1 MATEE
6 ILNTQAAAELL
17 TESLPEK
24 TADQWGL
31 WLRNN
36 RNQSRPAIYRVKA
49 EQIGRV
55 AFYTRE
61 ELAAFV
67 EFEQSR
73 QLGTIK
79 LSGRAVEA
87 LQAVGYGT
95 AGGSMTGRKLK
106 ISGITPQVD
115 QVTGQ
120 LFIQIIQSEPLMVYR
135 LELEEAKAIAKDLNE
150 TIAYLERTQ
159 KDNT

>member
-17 TESLPEK
+17 TGVFPEK
-24 TADQWGL
+24 TAEQWAL

-55 AFYTRE
+55 AFYTHE

-67 EFEQSR
+67 EFEKSR

-79 LSGRAVEA
+79 LSSRAAEA
-87 LQAVGYGT
+87 LQAVGFGT

-106 ISGITPQVD
+106 ITGITPQVD
-115 QVTGQ
+115 QETGQ

-135 LELEEAKAIAKDLNE
+135 LELEEAKAIAKELNE
-150 TIAYLERTQ
+150 TIAYLKRTQ